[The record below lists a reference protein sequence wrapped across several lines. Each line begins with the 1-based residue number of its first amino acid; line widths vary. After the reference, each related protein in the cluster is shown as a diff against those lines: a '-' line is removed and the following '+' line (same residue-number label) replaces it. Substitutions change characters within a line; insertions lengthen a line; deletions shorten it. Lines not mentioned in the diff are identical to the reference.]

1 MKKFV
6 KEVPFENTYIRV
18 YQIAKKGSHDADL
31 AEYDN
36 GIHRDATHDDDPDHA
51 ISRLKSRIVTGRE
64 LGEQMR
70 KDKENR
76 T

>member
-6 KEVPFENTYIRV
+6 KEVPFESTYIRV
-18 YQIAKKGSHDADL
+18 YQIAKKGSHDAYL

-36 GIHRDATHDDDPDHA
+36 GIHRDTTHDDDPDHA
-51 ISRLKSRIVTGRE
+51 ISRLKSRIIIGRE

-76 T
+76 I

>member
-6 KEVPFENTYIRV
+6 KEVPFESTYIRV
-18 YQIAKKGSHDADL
+18 YQIAKKGSHDAYL

-51 ISRLKSRIVTGRE
+51 ISRLKAASSPGANSGSR
-64 LGEQMR
+64 
-70 KDKENR
+70 
-76 T
+76 

>member
-6 KEVPFENTYIRV
+6 KEVPFESTYIRV
-18 YQIAKKGSHDADL
+18 YQIAKKGSHDAYL

-36 GIHRDATHDDDPDHA
+36 PDHA
-51 ISRLKSRIVTGRE
+51 ISRLKSRIITGRE

-76 T
+76 I